1 MAKHEAD
8 GGLGGDT
15 DGSLDDGAGEWLSME
30 TERRKEKKKKEIKKK
45 EENHGKGCLGREKTR
60 EKWEKGEAVKI
71 YLKKK
76 TRAAMDLYLKRSRT
90 EKCM

>member
-30 TERRKEKKKKEIKKK
+30 TEREGKKKKEIKKRR
-45 EENHGKGCLGREKTR
+45 EPRERMFGQRENERKMRER
-60 EKWEKGEAVKI
+60 
-71 YLKKK
+71 
-76 TRAAMDLYLKRSRT
+76 
-90 EKCM
+90 